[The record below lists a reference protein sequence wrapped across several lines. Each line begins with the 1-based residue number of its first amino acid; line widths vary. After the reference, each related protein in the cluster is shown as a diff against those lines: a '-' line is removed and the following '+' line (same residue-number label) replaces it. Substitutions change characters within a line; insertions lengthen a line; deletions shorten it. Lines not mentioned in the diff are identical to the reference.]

1 MLKHDYSEPNMKAI
15 FNNLTSSF
23 DTINQHKWD
32 ILYREF
38 QNLNDSQ
45 KELYDFEELIYV
57 KKRETIIKVGLI
69 CEIVNY
75 MKKNMDNIYSENF
88 LKTTN
93 CSYLKKYLKLF
104 EQKIAT
110 FIIKMKNFSFYM
122 TEKEKQKLENDIL
135 LLQNFLQEIESR
147 KKKRYLSYYNVFY
160 NGSAKKIN
168 IFGIKETIY
177 EFI

>member
-69 CEIVNY
+69 CEIVN
-75 MKKNMDNIYSENF
+75 
-88 LKTTN
+88 
-93 CSYLKKYLKLF
+93 C
-104 EQKIAT
+104 
-110 FIIKMKNFSFYM
+110 
-122 TEKEKQKLENDIL
+122 
-135 LLQNFLQEIESR
+135 
-147 KKKRYLSYYNVFY
+147 
-160 NGSAKKIN
+160 
-168 IFGIKETIY
+168 
-177 EFI
+177 